1 MLSNWWEKK
10 RKGSSHPVCPKI
22 NLRPWLS
29 RIDYYENNKQI
40 PSSHLELLISEK
52 NWLFSGITSSR
63 WQEEITQAAIFH
75 NRHRWSGPYI
85 GDAGHEVFK
94 SNNEVGN
101 DDYRPR

>member
-1 MLSNWWEKK
+1 MTR
-10 RKGSSHPVCPKI
+10 RK
-22 NLRPWLS
+22 
-29 RIDYYENNKQI
+29 
-40 PSSHLELLISEK
+40 
-52 NWLFSGITSSR
+52 
-63 WQEEITQAAIFH
+63 TQAAIFH